1 MQKIL
6 VTGGAGF
13 IGSHTV
19 VELAREGFHPI
30 IIDNF
35 SNSHRDVLLGLKKL
49 VGHDVPC
56 HNIDCTDMASIC
68 DVIDEHNGVDG
79 VIHFAAYKAV
89 GESVR
94 QPARYY
100 HNNIGSL
107 VAIIEAMEKKG
118 IKDLVFSSSCTVY
131 GQPDTLPVTEDTAF
145 AEANSPYGY
154 TKQVCERILVDQA
167 QAEKNTISSI
177 LLRYFNPI
185 GAHPSGEIG
194 ELPLGPPE
202 NLVPYVTQTATG
214 ERESL
219 TVFGDDYDTHD
230 GTCIRDY
237 IHVVDLAKAHVKA
250 LLWLNKQDKGCE
262 AFNLGTG
269 EGKSVLDV
277 INAFEAVS
285 GEKLN
290 YTLGARRPG
299 DVEKI
304 YASADRAQK
313 ELNWRC
319 ELDLNDAL
327 RDAWNWQKRLQTK
340 KAVM

>member
-49 VGHDVPC
+49 VGSDVPC
-56 HNIDCTDMASIC
+56 HNIDCTDVASIC
-68 DVIDEHNGVDG
+68 EVIDQHGGVDG
-79 VIHFAAYKAV
+79 VIHFAAFKAV

-107 VAIIEAMEKKG
+107 VAIVEAMQQKEVKN
-118 IKDLVFSSSCTVY
+118 LVFSSSCTVY
-131 GQPDTLPVTEDTAF
+131 GQPKSLPVTEDSPF
-145 AEANSPYGY
+145 ARANSPYGY

-167 QAEKNTISSI
+167 QAEDNTISSI

-194 ELPLGPPE
+194 ELPIGQPE

-214 ERESL
+214 ERDSL
-219 TVFGDDYDTHD
+219 TIFGDDYDTHD

-237 IHVVDLAKAHVKA
+237 IHVVDLAKAHVKS
-250 LLWLNKQDKGCE
+250 LLWLEKHDNCCE
-262 AFNLGTG
+262 PFNLGTG

-277 INAFEAVS
+277 INAFEHVS

-290 YTLGARRPG
+290 YTIGDRRTG

-304 YASADRAQK
+304 YASADRAEK
-313 ELNWRC
+313 ELNWKC
-319 ELDLNDAL
+319 ELDLNNAL
-327 RDAWNWQKRLQTK
+327 RDAWNWQQRLESK
-340 KAVM
+340 KAVT

>member
-35 SNSHRDVLLGLKKL
+35 SNSHRDVLLGLKNL
-49 VGHDVPC
+49 LGTDVPC
-56 HNIDCTDMASIC
+56 HDIDCTDVASIC
-68 DVIDEHNGVDG
+68 EVIDQHGGVDG

-107 VAIIEAMEKKG
+107 VAIVDAMQMKG
-118 IKDLVFSSSCTVY
+118 VKNLVFSSSCTVY
-131 GQPDTLPVTEDTAF
+131 GQPETLPVTEDSPF
-145 AEANSPYGY
+145 ARASSPYGY
-154 TKQVCERILVDQA
+154 TKQICERILMDQA
-167 QAEKNTISSI
+167 RAENNTISSI

-194 ELPLGPPE
+194 ELPIGQPE

-214 ERESL
+214 ERDSL
-219 TVFGDDYDTHD
+219 TIFGNDYDTPD

-250 LLWLNKQDKGCE
+250 LFWLDSSENCCE

-277 INAFEAVS
+277 INAFEKVS

-290 YTLGARRPG
+290 YSLGDRRQG
-299 DVEKI
+299 DIEKI
-304 YASADRAQK
+304 YASAERAEK
-313 ELNWRC
+313 ELNWKC

-327 RDAWNWQKRLQTK
+327 RDAWNWQKRIEDK
-340 KAVM
+340 KTVM